1 MEEQPERRFGQGDL
15 LSRLRPDLSGG
26 LAAGLFS
33 GLPTFIE
40 LPMTRSNTIV
50 LVVDDKPAVAELLKF
65 SLHEDVWIWHS
76 VPSLAQAWDFIGRER
91 PELLLQESMLR
102 QEGGMRLLARLRGD
116 HRLRERPVILLAADC
131 AEGERAACEAAPP
144 PPAEF
149 IPQPLDEGLESRV
162 LRSGRLVLDPLS
174 CSVRVG
180 SHKVEVRH
188 AEYRLLRFLLCH
200 PGQVFSR
207 AQLLAHLWETPDT
220 LDQRTVD
227 VHVLRLRKA
236 LGRAKSLIKTVR
248 GAGYMLSAS

>member
-1 MEEQPERRFGQGDL
+1 
-15 LSRLRPDLSGG
+15 
-26 LAAGLFS
+26 
-33 GLPTFIE
+33 
-40 LPMTRSNTIV
+40 MTTANTIV
-50 LVVDDKPAVAELLKF
+50 LVVDDKPAIAELLRY
-65 SLHEDVWIWHS
+65 SLHEDEWIWHS

-102 QEGGMRLLARLRGD
+102 QEGGMRLLARLRGA
-116 HRLRERPVILLAADC
+116 RGLREKPVILLAAECSD
-131 AEGERAACEAAPP
+131 AERSAPP
-144 PPAEF
+144 PPPISEF
-149 IPQPLDEGLESRV
+149 IPQPPPEEAPDERL

-207 AQLLAHLWETPDT
+207 AELLAHLWDAHDT

-248 GAGYMLSAS
+248 GAGYMLSPA

>member
-1 MEEQPERRFGQGDL
+1 
-15 LSRLRPDLSGG
+15 
-26 LAAGLFS
+26 
-33 GLPTFIE
+33 
-40 LPMTRSNTIV
+40 MTTANTIV
-50 LVVDDKPAVAELLKF
+50 LVIDDKPAIAELLKY
-65 SLHEDVWIWHS
+65 SLHEDEWIWHS

-116 HRLRERPVILLAADC
+116 RRLRGKPVILLAAEC
-131 AEGERAACEAAPP
+131 ADGERGAPAPSPIPEFVPQPP
-144 PPAEF
+144 PEEAP
-149 IPQPLDEGLESRV
+149 DERL

-207 AQLLAHLWETPDT
+207 AQLLEQLWDAHDT

-248 GAGYMLSAS
+248 GAGYMLSAG

>member
-1 MEEQPERRFGQGDL
+1 M
-15 LSRLRPDLSGG
+15 SNTT
-26 LAAGLFS
+26 AA
-33 GLPTFIE
+33 
-40 LPMTRSNTIV
+40 NTIV
-50 LVVDDKPAVAELLKF
+50 LVVDDKPAIAELLKY
-65 SLHEDVWIWHS
+65 SLHEDEWIWHS

-102 QEGGMRLLARLRGD
+102 QEGGMRLLARLRGAGG
-116 HRLRERPVILLAADC
+116 LRERPVILLAAECGD
-131 AEGERAACEAAPP
+131 GERRAPAPP
-144 PPAEF
+144 LSEF
-149 IPQPLDEGLESRV
+149 TPQPPPEEAPDERL

-207 AQLLAHLWETPDT
+207 AQLLEHLWQAHES

-248 GAGYMLSAS
+248 GAGYMLSPA

>member
-1 MEEQPERRFGQGDL
+1 
-15 LSRLRPDLSGG
+15 
-26 LAAGLFS
+26 
-33 GLPTFIE
+33 
-40 LPMTRSNTIV
+40 MTTANTIV
-50 LVVDDKPAVAELLKF
+50 LVVDDKPAVAELLKY
-65 SLHEDVWIWHS
+65 SLHEDEWIWHS

-102 QEGGMRLLARLRGD
+102 QEGGMRLLARLRGER
-116 HRLRERPVILLAADC
+116 RLRDRPVILLAAEC
-131 AEGERAACEAAPP
+131 GEGERRTPAPAP
-144 PPAEF
+144 VAEF
-149 IPQPLDEGLESRV
+149 IPQPLPEDAPDERL

-180 SHKVEVRH
+180 NHKVEVRH

-207 AQLLAHLWETPDT
+207 AQLLEHLWESHET

-236 LGRAKSLIKTVR
+236 LGRAKSVIKTVR
-248 GAGYMLSAS
+248 GAGYMLSPA

>member
-1 MEEQPERRFGQGDL
+1 MKT
-15 LSRLRPDLSGG
+15 
-26 LAAGLFS
+26 A
-33 GLPTFIE
+33 
-40 LPMTRSNTIV
+40 NTIV
-50 LVVDDKPAVAELLKF
+50 LVVDDKPAIAELLKY
-65 SLHEDVWIWHS
+65 SLHEDEWVWHS

-102 QEGGMRLLARLRGD
+102 QEGGMRLLARLRGASC
-116 HRLRERPVILLAADC
+116 LRERPVILLAADC
-131 AEGERAACEAAPP
+131 LDSERGAPP
-144 PPAEF
+144 APPLSEF
-149 IPQPLDEGLESRV
+149 LPQPPPEEAPDERL

-180 SHKVEVRH
+180 NHKVEVRQ

-207 AQLLAHLWETPDT
+207 VQLLEQLWESHDT

-248 GAGYMLSAS
+248 GAGYMLSPG

>member
-1 MEEQPERRFGQGDL
+1 MT
-15 LSRLRPDLSGG
+15 
-26 LAAGLFS
+26 AA
-33 GLPTFIE
+33 
-40 LPMTRSNTIV
+40 NTIV
-50 LVVDDKPAVAELLKF
+50 LVIDDKPAIAELLKY
-65 SLHEDVWIWHS
+65 SLHEDEWIWHS

-102 QEGGMRLLARLRGD
+102 QEGGMRLLARLRGAGG
-116 HRLRERPVILLAADC
+116 LREKPVILLAAECTD
-131 AEGERAACEAAPP
+131 GERSAAPAP
-144 PPAEF
+144 IPDF
-149 IPQPLDEGLESRV
+149 IPQPPPEEAPDECL
-162 LRSGRLVLDPLS
+162 LRIGRLVLDPLS

-207 AQLLAHLWETPDT
+207 AQLLEHLWEAHDT

-248 GAGYMLSAS
+248 GAGYMLSSA

>member
-1 MEEQPERRFGQGDL
+1 
-15 LSRLRPDLSGG
+15 
-26 LAAGLFS
+26 
-33 GLPTFIE
+33 
-40 LPMTRSNTIV
+40 MTTANTIV
-50 LVVDDKPAVAELLKF
+50 LVVDDKPAIAELLRY
-65 SLHEDVWIWHS
+65 SLHEEEWIWHS

-102 QEGGMRLLARLRGD
+102 QEGGMRLLARLRGAGG
-116 HRLRERPVILLAADC
+116 LREKPVILLAAGCLDT
-131 AEGERAACEAAPP
+131 ERAAPVPP
-144 PPAEF
+144 PEF
-149 IPQPLDEGLESRV
+149 IPQPPPEEAPDERL

-207 AQLLAHLWETPDT
+207 AQLLEQLWEAHES

-248 GAGYMLSAS
+248 GAGYMLSPA

>member
-1 MEEQPERRFGQGDL
+1 
-15 LSRLRPDLSGG
+15 
-26 LAAGLFS
+26 
-33 GLPTFIE
+33 
-40 LPMTRSNTIV
+40 MTTANTIV
-50 LVVDDKPAVAELLKF
+50 LVVDDKPAIAELLKF
-65 SLHEDVWIWHS
+65 SLHENEWIWHS

-91 PELLLQESMLR
+91 PELLLQASMLR

-116 HRLRERPVILLAADC
+116 SRLRERPVILLAAEC
-131 AEGERAACEAAPP
+131 ADGERGPDQPIPAPAP
-144 PPAEF
+144 EF
-149 IPQPLDEGLESRV
+149 IPQPLSDDALDARV

-180 SHKVEVRH
+180 NHKVEVRH

-207 AQLLAHLWETPDT
+207 AQLLEQLWQAHDT

>member
-1 MEEQPERRFGQGDL
+1 
-15 LSRLRPDLSGG
+15 
-26 LAAGLFS
+26 
-33 GLPTFIE
+33 
-40 LPMTRSNTIV
+40 MTTANTIV
-50 LVVDDKPAVAELLKF
+50 LVVDDKPAIAELLKY
-65 SLHEDVWIWHS
+65 SLHEEEWIWHS
-76 VPSLAQAWDFIGRER
+76 VPSLAHAWDFIGRER

-102 QEGGMRLLARLRGD
+102 QEGGMRLLARLRGASC
-116 HRLRERPVILLAADC
+116 LRERPVILLAADC
-131 AEGERAACEAAPP
+131 LDSERCAPP
-144 PPAEF
+144 AQPLSEF
-149 IPQPLDEGLESRV
+149 LPQPPPEEAPDERL

-180 SHKVEVRH
+180 SHKVEVRQ

-207 AQLLAHLWETPDT
+207 VQLLEHLWESHDT

-248 GAGYMLSAS
+248 GAGYMLSST

>member
-1 MEEQPERRFGQGDL
+1 
-15 LSRLRPDLSGG
+15 
-26 LAAGLFS
+26 
-33 GLPTFIE
+33 
-40 LPMTRSNTIV
+40 MTTANTIV
-50 LVVDDKPAVAELLKF
+50 LVIDDKPAIAELLKF
-65 SLHEDVWIWHS
+65 SLHEDEWVWHN

-102 QEGGMRLLARLRGD
+102 NEGGMRLLARLRGD
-116 HRLRERPVILLAADC
+116 RRLREQPVVLLAAEC
-131 AEGERAACEAAPP
+131 AEGERPSSLPP
-144 PPAEF
+144 QVAHPEF
-149 IPQPLDEGLESRV
+149 IPQSPLDEAPEARL
-162 LRSGRLVLDPLS
+162 LRSGRLVLDPLA

-180 SHKVEVRH
+180 NHKVEVRH

-207 AQLLAHLWETPDT
+207 SQLLEQLWDAHES

-248 GAGYMLSAS
+248 GAGYMLSPT

>member
-1 MEEQPERRFGQGDL
+1 
-15 LSRLRPDLSGG
+15 
-26 LAAGLFS
+26 
-33 GLPTFIE
+33 
-40 LPMTRSNTIV
+40 MTTANTIV
-50 LVVDDKPAVAELLKF
+50 LVVDDKPAIAELLKF
-65 SLHEDVWIWHS
+65 SLHEDEWIWHS

-102 QEGGMRLLARLRGD
+102 QEGGLRLLARLRGE
-116 HRLRERPVILLAADC
+116 RGLRGRPVMLLAAAC
-131 AEGERAACEAAPP
+131 GEGERAPAPAFTPQAPP
-144 PPAEF
+144 EPA
-149 IPQPLDEGLESRV
+149 PDEHL

-180 SHKVEVRH
+180 NHKVEVRH

-207 AQLLAHLWETPDT
+207 AQLLEQLWESHDT

-248 GAGYMLSAS
+248 GAGYMLSPA

>member
-1 MEEQPERRFGQGDL
+1 
-15 LSRLRPDLSGG
+15 
-26 LAAGLFS
+26 
-33 GLPTFIE
+33 
-40 LPMTRSNTIV
+40 MTTANTIV
-50 LVVDDKPAVAELLKF
+50 LVVDDKPAVAELLKY
-65 SLHEDVWIWHS
+65 SLHEDEWIWHS

-102 QEGGMRLLARLRGD
+102 QEGGMRLLARLRGER
-116 HRLRERPVILLAADC
+116 RLRDRPVILLAAEC
-131 AEGERAACEAAPP
+131 GEDERRTPAPAP
-144 PPAEF
+144 VAEF
-149 IPQPLDEGLESRV
+149 IPQPLPEDAPDERL

-180 SHKVEVRH
+180 NHKVEVRH

-207 AQLLAHLWETPDT
+207 AQLLEHLWESHET

-236 LGRAKSLIKTVR
+236 LGRAKSVIKTVR
-248 GAGYMLSAS
+248 GAGYMLSPA

>member
-1 MEEQPERRFGQGDL
+1 
-15 LSRLRPDLSGG
+15 
-26 LAAGLFS
+26 
-33 GLPTFIE
+33 
-40 LPMTRSNTIV
+40 MTTANTIV
-50 LVVDDKPAVAELLKF
+50 LVIDDKPAIAEMLKF
-65 SLHEDVWIWHS
+65 SLHEDEWVWHN

-116 HRLRERPVILLAADC
+116 RRLREQPVILLAAEC
-131 AEGERAACEAAPP
+131 ADGERPSALALPTAHP
-144 PPAEF
+144 EF
-149 IPQPLDEGLESRV
+149 IPQPPLEEAPDARL

-180 SHKVEVRH
+180 NHKVEVRH

-207 AQLLAHLWETPDT
+207 AQLLEQLWEAHDR

-248 GAGYMLSAS
+248 GAGYMLSPA

>member
-1 MEEQPERRFGQGDL
+1 MP
-15 LSRLRPDLSGG
+15 
-26 LAAGLFS
+26 
-33 GLPTFIE
+33 
-40 LPMTRSNTIV
+40 N
-50 LVVDDKPAVAELLKF
+50 
-65 SLHEDVWIWHS
+65 
-76 VPSLAQAWDFIGRER
+76 LAQAWDFIGRER
-91 PELLLQESMLR
+91 PEVLLQESMLR

-116 HRLRERPVILLAADC
+116 RRLRERPVILLAAEC
-131 AEGERAACEAAPP
+131 LESERQAPP
-144 PPAEF
+144 PPVLPEF
-149 IPQPLDEGLESRV
+149 IPQPPPEEAPDERL

-180 SHKVEVRH
+180 NHKVEVRQ

-207 AQLLAHLWETPDT
+207 AQLLAHLWESHDT

-248 GAGYMLSAS
+248 GAGYMLSPT

>member
-1 MEEQPERRFGQGDL
+1 
-15 LSRLRPDLSGG
+15 
-26 LAAGLFS
+26 
-33 GLPTFIE
+33 
-40 LPMTRSNTIV
+40 MTTANTIV
-50 LVVDDKPAVAELLKF
+50 LVIDDKPAIAELLKF
-65 SLHEDVWIWHS
+65 SLHEDEWVWHN

-102 QEGGMRLLARLRGD
+102 HEGGMRLLARLRGD
-116 HRLRERPVILLAADC
+116 RRLREQPVILLAADC
-131 AEGERAACEAAPP
+131 AEGERAHAPV
-144 PPAEF
+144 ASATSEF
-149 IPQPLDEGLESRV
+149 IPQPPPAETTGDGVRDGIRETSPASRL

-180 SHKVEVRH
+180 NHKVEVRH

-207 AQLLAHLWETPDT
+207 TQLLEQLWEAHES

-248 GAGYMLSAS
+248 GAGYMLSPG

>member
-1 MEEQPERRFGQGDL
+1 
-15 LSRLRPDLSGG
+15 
-26 LAAGLFS
+26 
-33 GLPTFIE
+33 
-40 LPMTRSNTIV
+40 MTTANTIV
-50 LVVDDKPAVAELLKF
+50 LVVDDKPAIAELLKF
-65 SLHEDVWIWHS
+65 SLHEDEWVWHS

-102 QEGGMRLLARLRGD
+102 HGSGMRLLARLRGER
-116 HRLRERPVILLAADC
+116 RLRECPVILLAAEC
-131 AEGERAACEAAPP
+131 ADGERAQLAAL
-144 PPAEF
+144 PAPATEF
-149 IPQPLDEGLESRV
+149 IPQPLPAEAIDARL

-180 SHKVEVRH
+180 NHKVEVRH

-207 AQLLAHLWETPDT
+207 AQLLEQLWEAHDT

-248 GAGYMLSAS
+248 GAGYMLAAN

>member
-1 MEEQPERRFGQGDL
+1 
-15 LSRLRPDLSGG
+15 
-26 LAAGLFS
+26 
-33 GLPTFIE
+33 
-40 LPMTRSNTIV
+40 MTTANTIV
-50 LVVDDKPAVAELLKF
+50 LVVDDKPAIAELLKF
-65 SLHEDVWIWHS
+65 SLHEDEWIWHS

-116 HRLRERPVILLAADC
+116 RRLRERPVILLAAEC
-131 AEGERAACEAAPP
+131 LEGERAPEAPAPVP
-144 PPAEF
+144 NLDF
-149 IPQPLDEGLESRV
+149 TPQPLTDEALDARL

-180 SHKVEVRH
+180 NHKVEVRH

-207 AQLLAHLWETPDT
+207 AQLLEHLWQAHDT

>member
-1 MEEQPERRFGQGDL
+1 
-15 LSRLRPDLSGG
+15 
-26 LAAGLFS
+26 
-33 GLPTFIE
+33 
-40 LPMTRSNTIV
+40 MTTANTIV
-50 LVVDDKPAVAELLKF
+50 LVVDDKPAIAELLKF
-65 SLHEDVWIWHS
+65 SLHEDEWVWHN

-102 QEGGMRLLARLRGD
+102 NEGGMRLLARLRGD
-116 HRLRERPVILLAADC
+116 RRLREQPVILLAADC
-131 AEGERAACEAAPP
+131 ADGERPRAQPEPVVHP
-144 PPAEF
+144 EF
-149 IPQPLDEGLESRV
+149 IPQPPLDAVRESPESRL

-180 SHKVEVRH
+180 NHKVEVRH

-207 AQLLAHLWETPDT
+207 AQLLEQLWEAHAT

-248 GAGYMLSAS
+248 GAGYMLSPG

>member
-1 MEEQPERRFGQGDL
+1 M
-15 LSRLRPDLSGG
+15 SNTT
-26 LAAGLFS
+26 AA
-33 GLPTFIE
+33 
-40 LPMTRSNTIV
+40 NTIV
-50 LVVDDKPAVAELLKF
+50 LVVDDKPAIAELLKY
-65 SLHEDVWIWHS
+65 SLHEDEWIWHS

-116 HRLRERPVILLAADC
+116 RRLRDKPVILLAAEC
-131 AEGERAACEAAPP
+131 TEGERSAPP
-144 PPAEF
+144 PPPVPEF
-149 IPQPLDEGLESRV
+149 IPQPPPDDAPDERL

-180 SHKVEVRH
+180 NHKVEVRH

-207 AQLLAHLWETPDT
+207 AQLLEHLWASHDT

-248 GAGYMLSAS
+248 GAGYMLSPAA

>member
-1 MEEQPERRFGQGDL
+1 
-15 LSRLRPDLSGG
+15 
-26 LAAGLFS
+26 
-33 GLPTFIE
+33 
-40 LPMTRSNTIV
+40 MTTANTIV
-50 LVVDDKPAVAELLKF
+50 LVVDDKPAIAELLKF
-65 SLHEDVWIWHS
+65 SLHENEWIWHS

-102 QEGGMRLLARLRGD
+102 HEGGMRLLARLRGD
-116 HRLRERPVILLAADC
+116 SRLRERPVILLAAEC
-131 AEGERAACEAAPP
+131 ADGERAPDQPVPAPP
-144 PPAEF
+144 PEF
-149 IPQPLDEGLESRV
+149 VPQPLSEEALDARV

-180 SHKVEVRH
+180 NHKVEVRH

-207 AQLLAHLWETPDT
+207 AQLLEHLWQAHDT

-248 GAGYMLSAS
+248 GAGYMLSAT

>member
-1 MEEQPERRFGQGDL
+1 
-15 LSRLRPDLSGG
+15 
-26 LAAGLFS
+26 
-33 GLPTFIE
+33 
-40 LPMTRSNTIV
+40 MTTANTIV
-50 LVVDDKPAVAELLKF
+50 LVVDDKPAIAELLKY
-65 SLHEDVWIWHS
+65 SLHEDEWIWHS

-102 QEGGMRLLARLRGD
+102 QEGGMRLLARLRGAGG
-116 HRLRERPVILLAADC
+116 LREKPVILLAAECTD
-131 AEGERAACEAAPP
+131 GERMAPAVP
-144 PPAEF
+144 PIPEF
-149 IPQPLDEGLESRV
+149 IPQPPPEDAPDERL
-162 LRSGRLVLDPLS
+162 LRLGRLVLDPLS

-207 AQLLAHLWETPDT
+207 AELLQHLWESHDT

-248 GAGYMLSAS
+248 GAGYMLSSA

>member
-1 MEEQPERRFGQGDL
+1 
-15 LSRLRPDLSGG
+15 
-26 LAAGLFS
+26 
-33 GLPTFIE
+33 
-40 LPMTRSNTIV
+40 MTTANTIV
-50 LVVDDKPAVAELLKF
+50 LVVDDKPAIAELLKY
-65 SLHEDVWIWHS
+65 SLHEDEWIWHS

-116 HRLRERPVILLAADC
+116 RRLRENPVILLAAEC
-131 AEGERAACEAAPP
+131 QSGERAVPAPMP
-144 PPAEF
+144 LPEF
-149 IPQPLDEGLESRV
+149 IPQPPPEEAPDERL

-180 SHKVEVRH
+180 NHKVEVRH

-207 AQLLAHLWETPDT
+207 AQLLEHLWEAHAS

-248 GAGYMLSAS
+248 GAGYMLAPA

>member
-1 MEEQPERRFGQGDL
+1 M
-15 LSRLRPDLSGG
+15 
-26 LAAGLFS
+26 
-33 GLPTFIE
+33 
-40 LPMTRSNTIV
+40 MTTANTIV
-50 LVVDDKPAVAELLKF
+50 LVVDDTPAIAELLKY
-65 SLHEDVWIWHS
+65 SLHEDEWVWYS
-76 VPSLAQAWDFIGRER
+76 VPSLAHAWDFIGRER

-102 QEGGMRLLARLRGD
+102 QEGGLRLLARLRGD
-116 HRLRERPVILLAADC
+116 RRLRDKPVILLAAKC
-131 AEGERAACEAAPP
+131 TEGERSASLPP
-144 PPAEF
+144 PVPES
-149 IPQPLDEGLESRV
+149 IPRQPPDDAPEERL
-162 LRSGRLVLDPLS
+162 LRLGRLVLDPLS

-207 AQLLAHLWETPDT
+207 AQLLEHVWAAHDT

-248 GAGYMLSAS
+248 GAGYMLSST

>member
-1 MEEQPERRFGQGDL
+1 
-15 LSRLRPDLSGG
+15 
-26 LAAGLFS
+26 
-33 GLPTFIE
+33 
-40 LPMTRSNTIV
+40 MTTANTIV
-50 LVVDDKPAVAELLKF
+50 LVVDDKPAIAELLKY
-65 SLHEDVWIWHS
+65 SLHEDEWIWHS
-76 VPSLAQAWDFIGRER
+76 VPSLAQAWDFIRRER

-102 QEGGMRLLARLRGD
+102 QEGGMRLLARLRGAGG
-116 HRLRERPVILLAADC
+116 LRERPVILLAADC
-131 AEGERAACEAAPP
+131 PDAERKAPS
-144 PPAEF
+144 PAPEF
-149 IPQPLDEGLESRV
+149 IPQPPPEEAPDERL

-180 SHKVEVRH
+180 NHKVEVRH

-207 AQLLAHLWETPDT
+207 AQLLEQLWEAHDR

-248 GAGYMLSAS
+248 GAGYMLSPA

>member
-1 MEEQPERRFGQGDL
+1 
-15 LSRLRPDLSGG
+15 
-26 LAAGLFS
+26 
-33 GLPTFIE
+33 
-40 LPMTRSNTIV
+40 MTTANTIV
-50 LVVDDKPAVAELLKF
+50 LVVDDKPAIAELLKF
-65 SLHEDVWIWHS
+65 SLHEDEWVWHN

-102 QEGGMRLLARLRGD
+102 NEGGMRLLARLRGD
-116 HRLRERPVILLAADC
+116 RRLREQPVILLAAEC
-131 AEGERAACEAAPP
+131 ADGERARAAATLDPAP
-144 PPAEF
+144 ASQFTPQPPA
-149 IPQPLDEGLESRV
+149 DETREGSPESRL
-162 LRSGRLVLDPLS
+162 LRAGRLVLDPLS

-180 SHKVEVRH
+180 NHKVEVRH

-207 AQLLAHLWETPDT
+207 LQLLEQLWEAHES

-248 GAGYMLSAS
+248 GAGYMLSPG

>member
-1 MEEQPERRFGQGDL
+1 M
-15 LSRLRPDLSGG
+15 
-26 LAAGLFS
+26 
-33 GLPTFIE
+33 
-40 LPMTRSNTIV
+40 MTTANTIV
-50 LVVDDKPAVAELLKF
+50 LVVDDKPAIAELLKY
-65 SLHEDVWIWHS
+65 SLHEDEWVWHS

-102 QEGGMRLLARLRGD
+102 QEGGLRLLARLRGD
-116 HRLRERPVILLAADC
+116 RRLREKPVILLAAESTD
-131 AEGERAACEAAPP
+131 GERAAPP

-149 IPQPLDEGLESRV
+149 IPQPPPDDAPDERL
-162 LRSGRLVLDPLS
+162 LCLGRLVLDPLS

-180 SHKVEVRH
+180 NHKVEVRH

-207 AQLLAHLWETPDT
+207 AQLLEQLWASHDT

-236 LGRAKSLIKTVR
+236 LGRAKSLLKTVR
-248 GAGYMLSAS
+248 GAGYMLSAA

>member
-1 MEEQPERRFGQGDL
+1 MIT
-15 LSRLRPDLSGG
+15 
-26 LAAGLFS
+26 A
-33 GLPTFIE
+33 
-40 LPMTRSNTIV
+40 NTIV
-50 LVVDDKPAVAELLKF
+50 LVVDDKPAIAELLKY
-65 SLHEDVWIWHS
+65 SLHEDEWIWHS

-102 QEGGMRLLARLRGD
+102 QEGGMRLLARLRGER
-116 HRLRERPVILLAADC
+116 RLRDKPVILLAAEC
-131 AEGERAACEAAPP
+131 GEGERSTPP
-144 PPAEF
+144 PVPEF
-149 IPQPLDEGLESRV
+149 IPQPPPEAAPDERL
-162 LRSGRLVLDPLS
+162 LRLGRLVLDPLS

-180 SHKVEVRH
+180 NHKVEVRH

-207 AQLLAHLWETPDT
+207 AQLLEHLWESHDT

-248 GAGYMLSAS
+248 GAGYMLSPA

>member
-1 MEEQPERRFGQGDL
+1 MWAPIVMAHT
-15 LSRLRPDLSGG
+15 SV
-26 LAAGLFS
+26 A
-33 GLPTFIE
+33 
-40 LPMTRSNTIV
+40 NTIV
-50 LVVDDKPAVAELLKF
+50 LVVDDKPAIAELLKY
-65 SLHEDVWIWHS
+65 SLHEEEWIWHS

-102 QEGGMRLLARLRGD
+102 QEGGMRLLARLRGAGG
-116 HRLRERPVILLAADC
+116 LREKPVVLLAAEC
-131 AEGERAACEAAPP
+131 TASERTAPPVP

-149 IPQPLDEGLESRV
+149 IPQPPPEEAPDERL

-180 SHKVEVRH
+180 NHKVEVRH

-207 AQLLAHLWETPDT
+207 AELLEQLWEAHDR

-248 GAGYMLSAS
+248 GAGYMLSPA

>member
-1 MEEQPERRFGQGDL
+1 
-15 LSRLRPDLSGG
+15 
-26 LAAGLFS
+26 
-33 GLPTFIE
+33 
-40 LPMTRSNTIV
+40 MTTANTIV
-50 LVVDDKPAVAELLKF
+50 LVVDDKPAIAELLKY
-65 SLHEDVWIWHS
+65 SLHEDEWIWHS

-102 QEGGMRLLARLRGD
+102 QEGGMRLLARLRGAGG
-116 HRLRERPVILLAADC
+116 LRERPVILLAADC
-131 AEGERAACEAAPP
+131 PDAERKAPS
-144 PPAEF
+144 PAPEF
-149 IPQPLDEGLESRV
+149 IPQPPPEESPDERL

-180 SHKVEVRH
+180 NHKVEVRH

-207 AQLLAHLWETPDT
+207 AQLLEQLWEAHDR

-248 GAGYMLSAS
+248 GAGYMLSPA